1 MAQRPDEFSLA
12 SHRVWASMMAKYCS
26 RAFRFAAII
35 LVVGMHVPNPAFA
48 QNMNDLLTIFGSD
61 RRRAAQA
68 AQTEWRRLPPA
79 EMSCIDQGLRR
90 KGSSVEALVRRG
102 VKPSA
107 TRLIDLRS
115 SCRQSA
121 EGVQTGTAPALAR
134 DATDS
139 STPTVPA
146 SNPTKPNSVTLPP
159 SGATLPS
166 PAESDVRVAEEHVQ
180 QGNVEPK
187 NSLQENRTGWLSQA
201 FLIAIMV
208 TAVLLG
214 IVIQLF
220 MRRRSIGQRTAEA
233 NLIPNKNSEGGE
245 GKAPSETTIGNPSE
259 VAMPIGLPLAD
270 ELIQLPDEAGQR
282 AAISMNQSSG
292 YGSKIVSTNEEVLPN
307 AVLIEP
313 SELNTTNSSAV
324 ENVAR
329 LAKLYA
335 MGTPSEKEF
344 QRLKG
349 LISQSLRNSQA
360 PI

>member
-1 MAQRPDEFSLA
+1 MSRL
-12 SHRVWASMMAKYCS
+12 CS
-26 RAFRFAAII
+26 TRFTFAA
-35 LVVGMHVPNPAFA
+35 LTLAAGMHATNPAFA
-48 QNMNDLLTIFGSD
+48 QNINDLLTIFGGD
-61 RRRAAQA
+61 RQRAARH

-107 TRLIDLRS
+107 ARLIELRS

-139 STPTVPA
+139 STPNVPA
-146 SNPTKPNSVTLPP
+146 SNQTEPKDAGVTLPP

-166 PAESDVRVAEEHVQ
+166 SAESDVRVAEEHVQ

-187 NSLQENRTGWLSQA
+187 NSLQENRTGWSSQA
-201 FLIAIMV
+201 FLIAIMA

-214 IVIQLF
+214 IVIHLF
-220 MRRRSIGQRTAEA
+220 MRRRSIGQRTAET

-282 AAISMNQSSG
+282 AAISMNQNSG
-292 YGSKIVSTNEEVLPN
+292 YSSKIVSTNEEVLPD

-313 SELNTTNSSAV
+313 SELSTTNSSAV

-344 QRLKG
+344 QRLRG

>member
-1 MAQRPDEFSLA
+1 MHA
-12 SHRVWASMMAKYCS
+12 S
-26 RAFRFAAII
+26 I
-35 LVVGMHVPNPAFA
+35 PAFA
-48 QNMNDLLTIFGSD
+48 QNINDLLTIFGGD
-61 RRRAAQA
+61 RQRAARQAAQA
-68 AQTEWRRLPPA
+68 EWRRLPPA

-107 TRLIDLRS
+107 ARLIELRS

-121 EGVQTGTAPALAR
+121 EGVQTGTAPALA
-134 DATDS
+134 TDTIAS
-139 STPTVPA
+139 STPNVPA
-146 SNPTKPNSVTLPP
+146 SNQTEPKDAGVTLPP

-166 PAESDVRVAEEHVQ
+166 PAESDVRVSEEHVQ

-187 NSLQENRTGWLSQA
+187 NSLQENRTGWSSQA
-201 FLIAIMV
+201 FPIAIMA

-214 IVIQLF
+214 IVIHLF
-220 MRRRSIGQRTAEA
+220 MRWRSIGQRTAET

-245 GKAPSETTIGNPSE
+245 GKAPSETTIGKPSE

-270 ELIQLPDEAGQR
+270 KLIQLPDEAGQR
-282 AAISMNQSSG
+282 AAISMNQNSG
-292 YGSKIVSTNEEVLPN
+292 YSSNIVSTNEEVLPD

-313 SELNTTNSSAV
+313 SELSTTNSSAV

-344 QRLKG
+344 QWLKG

>member
-1 MAQRPDEFSLA
+1 
-12 SHRVWASMMAKYCS
+12 
-26 RAFRFAAII
+26 
-35 LVVGMHVPNPAFA
+35 MHATNPAFA
-48 QNMNDLLTIFGSD
+48 QNINDLLTIFGGG
-61 RRRAAQA
+61 RQRAAQA

-90 KGSSVEALVRRG
+90 RGSSVEALVRRG

-107 TRLIDLRS
+107 ARLIDLRS

-139 STPTVPA
+139 STPNVPA
-146 SNPTKPNSVTLPP
+146 SNQTEPKDAGVTLPP

-166 PAESDVRVAEEHVQ
+166 SAESDVRVAEEHVQ

-187 NSLQENRTGWLSQA
+187 NSLQENRTGWSSRA
-201 FLIAIMV
+201 FLIAIMA
-208 TAVLLG
+208 TAMLLG
-214 IVIQLF
+214 IVIHLF
-220 MRRRSIGQRTAEA
+220 MRRRSIGQRTVEA

-245 GKAPSETTIGNPSE
+245 GEAPSETTIGNPSE

-282 AAISMNQSSG
+282 AAISMNH
-292 YGSKIVSTNEEVLPN
+292 KIMSTNEEVLSD

-313 SELNTTNSSAV
+313 SELSTTNSSDV

-344 QRLKG
+344 QRLRG

>member
-1 MAQRPDEFSLA
+1 MSRL
-12 SHRVWASMMAKYCS
+12 CS
-26 RAFRFAAII
+26 TKFTFAA
-35 LVVGMHVPNPAFA
+35 LTLAAGMHATNPAFA
-48 QNMNDLLTIFGSD
+48 QNINDLLTIFGGD
-61 RRRAAQA
+61 RQRAARH

-107 TRLIDLRS
+107 ARLFELRS

-146 SNPTKPNSVTLPP
+146 SNPTKPNNAGVTLPP

-187 NSLQENRTGWLSQA
+187 NSLQENRTGWSSQA
-201 FLIAIMV
+201 FLIAIMA

-214 IVIQLF
+214 IVIHLF
-220 MRRRSIGQRTAEA
+220 RRRSIEQRTAEA

-259 VAMPIGLPLAD
+259 VAMPIGLLLAD
-270 ELIQLPDEAGQR
+270 EL
-282 AAISMNQSSG
+282 
-292 YGSKIVSTNEEVLPN
+292 
-307 AVLIEP
+307 
-313 SELNTTNSSAV
+313 NSI
-324 ENVAR
+324 
-329 LAKLYA
+329 
-335 MGTPSEKEF
+335 T
-344 QRLKG
+344 
-349 LISQSLRNSQA
+349 
-360 PI
+360 

>member
-1 MAQRPDEFSLA
+1 
-12 SHRVWASMMAKYCS
+12 
-26 RAFRFAAII
+26 
-35 LVVGMHVPNPAFA
+35 
-48 QNMNDLLTIFGSD
+48 
-61 RRRAAQA
+61 
-68 AQTEWRRLPPA
+68 
-79 EMSCIDQGLRR
+79 
-90 KGSSVEALVRRG
+90 
-102 VKPSA
+102 
-107 TRLIDLRS
+107 
-115 SCRQSA
+115 
-121 EGVQTGTAPALAR
+121 LAR

-146 SNPTKPNSVTLPP
+146 SNQTEPNNAGVTLPP

-166 PAESDVRVAEEHVQ
+166 SAESDVRVAEEHVQ

-187 NSLQENRTGWLSQA
+187 NSLQENRTGWSSQA
-201 FLIAIMV
+201 FLIAIMA
-208 TAVLLG
+208 TAVLLA
-214 IVIQLF
+214 IVIHLF

-245 GKAPSETTIGNPSE
+245 GEAPSETTIGNPSE

-270 ELIQLPDEAGQR
+270 ELIQLPDETGQR
-282 AAISMNQSSG
+282 AAISMNQNSG
-292 YGSKIVSTNEEVLPN
+292 YSSKIMSTNEEVLPD

-313 SELNTTNSSAV
+313 SELSTTNSSAV

-329 LAKLYA
+329 LAKFYA

-344 QRLKG
+344 QRLRG